1 MKNIIRICNIMV
13 RFSKFILNIKIY
25 EKFVEFLSK
34 LVWKE
39 TLFQNMTL
47 KKSYN
52 LKIKNILRFKTKIID
67 EN

>member
-47 KKSYN
+47 KKS
-52 LKIKNILRFKTKIID
+52 
-67 EN
+67 